1 MPYKIQKNKGGGY
14 RVTSPHGT
22 KAKNTTRANAEAQVR
37 LLQGVEH
44 GWQPTGN
51 PQGRTKKK
59 HGGPAHG
66 GYPHHS
72 PAKPL

>member
-14 RVTSPHGT
+14 SAKSPHGT
-22 KAKNTTRANAEAQVR
+22 KAKNTTKEKAEAQVR

-44 GWQPTGN
+44 GFKQTG
-51 PQGRTKKK
+51 KKSK
-59 HGGPAHG
+59 KAGGPAHNH
-66 GYPHHS
+66 YPHHS